1 MTTPIKSAFQFRLDL
16 HTGVPVYRQIID
28 QVRGGIASGALCVGD
43 QLPTVRQL
51 AVDLSINP
59 NTVVRAYKE
68 LELSGQLETH
78 QGTGT
83 FISGQKIP
91 NADAERERQLSQIV
105 ADAVAR
111 AGAAGFT
118 IEQLL
123 EQLECWPDRPSQNQ
137 NPSTPKP

>member
-1 MTTPIKSAFQFRLDL
+1 MTTPVKPAFRFHLDL
-16 HTGVPVYRQIID
+16 HSGVPVYRQIID
-28 QVRGGIASGALCVGD
+28 QVRGAIASGALATGD

-51 AVDLSINP
+51 AVDLAINP

-68 LELSGQLETH
+68 LELCGQLETH

-83 FISGQKIP
+83 FISQQKLP
-91 NADAERERQLSQIV
+91 RSDAERQRQIGQIV

-123 EQLECWPDRPSQNQ
+123 EYLRNWPDGPAS
-137 NPSTPKP
+137 KEKA

>member
-1 MTTPIKSAFQFRLDL
+1 MSALIKPAFQFRLDMQ
-16 HTGVPVYRQIID
+16 TGVPVYRQIID
-28 QVRGGIASGALCVGD
+28 QVHGAIAAGALATGD

-68 LELSGQLETH
+68 LELTGQLETH

-83 FISGQKIP
+83 FISGQKITQ
-91 NADAERERQLSQIV
+91 AEAERERQLGQIA

-123 EQLECWPDRPSQNQ
+123 EYLRNWPNRPAS
-137 NPSTPKP
+137 KEKE